1 LQLASTPRAT
11 DAAAINAS
19 CAECPWECVM
29 IKKVAS
35 IILAVGCAGLIIA
48 FIPPLASVEE
58 AFATARGSHAEIAP
72 PSQPQAQ
79 RSCED
84 LEFWFLN
91 SGCAKART
99 KHVAR
104 AKHHVATSHV
114 AVHAGAADGTSV
126 KR

>member
-1 LQLASTPRAT
+1 
-11 DAAAINAS
+11 
-19 CAECPWECVM
+19 M
-29 IKKVAS
+29 IKKIAS

-58 AFATARGSHAEIAP
+58 AFATARGSLAEIAA

-104 AKHHVATSHV
+104 VKHRVATSHV
-114 AVHAGAADGTSV
+114 TVHAEADGGSA

>member
-1 LQLASTPRAT
+1 
-11 DAAAINAS
+11 
-19 CAECPWECVM
+19 M
-29 IKKVAS
+29 IKKIAS
-35 IILAVGCAGLIIA
+35 IILAVAGGCLIVA
-48 FIPPLASVEE
+48 FVPPLASVEE
-58 AFATARGSHAEIAP
+58 AFATARGSLTDNAT

-91 SGCAKART
+91 GGCSKART

-104 AKHHVATSHV
+104 TKHRVATSYV
-114 AVHAGAADGTSV
+114 AVHARAADSASA